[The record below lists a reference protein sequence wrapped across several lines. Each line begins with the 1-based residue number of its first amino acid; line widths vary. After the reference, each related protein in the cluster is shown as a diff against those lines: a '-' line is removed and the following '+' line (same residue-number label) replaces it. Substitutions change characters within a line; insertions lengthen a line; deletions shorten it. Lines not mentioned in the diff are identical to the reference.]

1 MKTITLSLSD
11 EAADAFE
18 KLPQADKLKTVF
30 FIEAYTKPL
39 SEEAF
44 AKVLQNMAKEARTN
58 GLTEQE
64 IDILVNN
71 LS

>member
-1 MKTITLSLSD
+1 MKTITLPLSD

-18 KLPQADKLKTVF
+18 KLPTSEKLKTAF

-39 SEEAF
+39 SEKAF
-44 AKVLQNMAKEARTN
+44 SNTLKNMAKEARAN
-58 GLTEQE
+58 GMTEQE
-64 IDILVNN
+64 IDVFVNS

>member
-1 MKTITLSLSD
+1 MITLPLSD

-18 KLPQADKLKTVF
+18 RLSQTDKLKTAF

-44 AKVLQNMAKEARTN
+44 AATLRNMAKEARAN

-64 IDILVNN
+64 IDIFLNS